1 VWGTGGSMSTE
12 VPGPVDDLR
21 SWLAARDAIARVVS
35 ERGVRMVDTHD
46 RVIVISTER
55 SPETIVIS
63 NAADGDAVLR
73 TGLAI
78 EIALPYFL
86 EDEVRPPPLV
96 YFIEG
101 VLTGG
106 SREGA
111 VLDAD
116 GAWIGTTW
124 EVHSPYGSWGGQDER
139 KEQIAWRPPPV
150 W

>member
-1 VWGTGGSMSTE
+1 MTMETPSHI
-12 VPGPVDDLR
+12 DDLR
-21 SWLAARDAIARVVS
+21 SWLAARDAVGRVAAKCDVHLIDTS
-35 ERGVRMVDTHD
+35 ERSF
-46 RVIVISTER
+46 VISTDR
-55 SPETIVIS
+55 SYETLVVS
-63 NAADGDAVLR
+63 NAAVGDAVLR

-116 GAWIGTTW
+116 GAWVGTTW